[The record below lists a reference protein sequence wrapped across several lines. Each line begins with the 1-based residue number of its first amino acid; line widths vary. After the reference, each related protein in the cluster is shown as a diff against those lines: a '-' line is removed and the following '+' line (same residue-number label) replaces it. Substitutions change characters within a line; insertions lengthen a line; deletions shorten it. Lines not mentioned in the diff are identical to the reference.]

1 MQEENRSIFDWLIF
15 TLIHLALLGGIGV
28 AGFYVYGWRLGI
40 WVAVSA
46 AIAGFAS
53 CYLFAKV
60 IPGETFMKVILGL
73 CVAANAGYLVH
84 NGAQSLGV
92 EAYNAGQVEK
102 YERGMAEAGKAASRR
117 IARELRIGA
126 ENASKLEKAFG
137 DGVAL
142 IAAILAFLELA
153 SALIIF
159 AISSKHGRQQQQQT
173 QASRQQA
180 PQEEFPEDLEAEE
193 VRPTSVLSEGKG
205 LRR

>member
-1 MQEENRSIFDWLIF
+1 MQEEKRGIFDWLIF

-53 CYLFAKV
+53 CYLFAKDV
-60 IPGETFMKVILGL
+60 SGETLMKCWLGL

-84 NGAQSLGV
+84 NGARVIGI

-102 YERGMAEAGKAASRR
+102 YERGMVEAGKSASRR

-126 ENASKLEKAFG
+126 ESASKLEKAFG

-142 IAAILAFLELA
+142 IAAILAFVELA
-153 SALIIF
+153 SALTIF
-159 AISSKHGRQQQQQT
+159 AISSRRLHPPARQT
-173 QASRQQA
+173 G
-180 PQEEFPEDLEAEE
+180 EFDDIESIE
-193 VRPTSVLSEGKG
+193 VRPTGRPNEGKDP
-205 LRR
+205 RR